1 MTKLTIEIE
10 CCPKDVLQIWMKVL
24 QVEAAKIM
32 KIQMHYQVVSD
43 LQSACKRDDI
53 KKICMHRNHIIFPLN
68 KRNKINLFSFTL
80 PDQPCS
86 ESNTLAGEDQKGN
99 DQ

>member
-1 MTKLTIEIE
+1 MLSEGRVANMDESLT
-10 CCPKDVLQIWMKVL
+10 
-24 QVEAAKIM
+24 AAKVM

-43 LQSACKRDDI
+43 LQIACKRDDI
-53 KKICMHRNHIIFPLN
+53 KNKCMHRNHIIFPLN